1 MQDFINLISQLGFPI
16 AVSVALF
23 WLVVKTLN
31 SFEQT
36 IKNNTAVMQEFLKK
50 VGDKE
55 NG

>member
-1 MQDFINLISQLGFPI
+1 MQEFINLISQLGFPI

-23 WLVVKTLN
+23 WLVLKTLN
-31 SFEQT
+31 SFEKT
-36 IKNNTAVMQEFLKK
+36 IQNNTAVIQELLKK